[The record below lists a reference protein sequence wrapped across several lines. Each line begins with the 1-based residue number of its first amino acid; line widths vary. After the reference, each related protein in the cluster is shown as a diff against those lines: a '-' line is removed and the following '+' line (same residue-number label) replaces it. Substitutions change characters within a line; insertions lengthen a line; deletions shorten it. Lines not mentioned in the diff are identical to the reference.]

1 MTCSRGG
8 TMDIM
13 GIAACVVM
21 AVWIGSLIAICIFCR
36 ERSGTVIVNGRRKRN
51 DDGDDA
57 IFSDITDPA
66 KSYLIE
72 NIYHGDGM
80 SLDSDFDWQ
89 DTVEVGDDFSTS
101 SMLDD

>member
-1 MTCSRGG
+1 
-8 TMDIM
+8 MDIM

-51 DDGDDA
+51 DDGEDA

-66 KSYLIE
+66 KFYLVE
-72 NIYHGDGM
+72 NTYHDDGM
-80 SLDSDFDWQ
+80 DSSSSDFDWQ
-89 DTVEVGDDFSTS
+89 DTVEIGDDLSTS
-101 SMLDD
+101 SMFDD